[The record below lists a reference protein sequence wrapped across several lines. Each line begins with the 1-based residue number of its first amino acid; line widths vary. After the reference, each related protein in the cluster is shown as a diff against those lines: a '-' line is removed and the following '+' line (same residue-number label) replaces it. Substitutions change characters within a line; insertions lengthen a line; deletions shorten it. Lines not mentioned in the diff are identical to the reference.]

1 MQSVL
6 LAELTILVEFD
17 SIRIVLL
24 VLVGL
29 IVAALALSA
38 GQRNCIAHFM
48 HSFWLDYWDT
58 TKCHWYN
65 LSQIP
70 THVNNFIRK
79 YWQSWHFIY
88 RHNKTP
94 HKQGVKSHSWWLR
107 RDLNSWHSG
116 YEPNALANWATQPY
130 NGADNQSWTGDLILT
145 KDALYLLSYISTI
158 TNWLREEDSN
168 LWPSGYEPDELPTAP
183 SRDVGQCLNKHR
195 TIWYYISMQH
205 LCQIFSKIYFANL
218 SHLSLH
224 LPVTLYPC

>member
-6 LAELTILVEFD
+6 LAERTILVEFD

-116 YEPNALANWATQPY
+116 YEPNALANWATQPKMELITRVELVTSSLPRMRSTY
-130 NGADNQSWTGDLILT
+130 WAISAIGCGKRTRTSDLRVMSPT
-145 KDALYLLSYISTI
+145 SYLLLHPAMI
-158 TNWLREEDSN
+158 N
-168 LWPSGYEPDELPTAP
+168 G
-183 SRDVGQCLNKHR
+183 GQGWIR
-195 TIWYYISMQH
+195 TIVAYGDG
-205 LCQIFSKIYFANL
+205 FTVR
-218 SHLSLH
+218 SL
-224 LPVTLYPC
+224 